1 MREMIVALVLL
12 SVLGSTCFAEIPLPA
27 EVSNVK
33 LGMSKADLLAA
44 RPGIKLLGLMGEPL
58 DATKPDLILFE
69 GLKSTSSIYSS
80 VTYAVE
86 GDRLISFGLTG
97 YPKKGAERTTRRKAI
112 RDARALYGAANKKR
126 VPEDAIRKG
135 KGIAAFIWEKEKHEI
150 LLLLPVRRENKDTM
164 VSPVSL
170 QIRPV
175 TPKNKP
181 LADMALS
188 QAEKDAV
195 LKEND
200 GDDMGAP
207 K

>member
-12 SVLGSTCFAEIPLPA
+12 SVLGSTCFAGIPLPS

-135 KGIAAFIWEKEKHEI
+135 KGIAAFIWEKENHEI